1 LAITFQEEPFA
12 VAYADA
18 LAAGCLERHYAEIA
32 ENKDTIGPV
41 DPDLDV
47 YDRLDAAGRL
57 HVLTA
62 RDGSRLV
69 GYFVGVTGPSMHY
82 RTVVGGHEDMYWLAP
97 EYRRGAAGV
106 RLVIEA
112 EKMLRRKGARVATM
126 RVKLARDHGPVLERL
141 GFRPFERVHIK
152 VLE

>member
-18 LAAGCLERHYAEIA
+18 HANGLLHAHYGEIA
-32 ENKDTIGPV
+32 ENKAAIGPV

-47 YDRLDAAGRL
+47 YGRLDAAGRL

-62 RDGSRLV
+62 REGSRLV
-69 GYFVGVTGPSMHY
+69 GYFVGVTGPNMHY
-82 RTVVGGHEDMYWLAP
+82 RTVIGGHEDMYWLAP
-97 EYRRGAAGV
+97 EYRRGMAGA
-106 RLVIEA
+106 RLIIEA
-112 EKMLRRKGARVATM
+112 ERMLRRKGARLATM
-126 RVKLARDHGPVLERL
+126 RVKLAHDHGPLLERL
-141 GFRPFERVHIK
+141 GFRAFERVHLK